1 MKPLPPADHEPNWQ
15 TESVDTVY
23 DNPWITV
30 THRNVIAP
38 TGKPGIYGKVHFKNL
53 ALGVV
58 PIDADGNTYLVGQHR
73 YTLNEYAWEIPEG
86 GGSRSVEPLETA
98 KRELREETGIE
109 AARWTPLLKM
119 HTSNSVTDEVA
130 YTFVAQELSY
140 GDNHWDDT
148 EQLQVVKLPL
158 EEAVARVMNGEITD
172 SLAMASLLKVQRM
185 IDLGE
190 LRI

>member
-1 MKPLPPADHEPNWQ
+1 MKPLPAEDQEPNWQ
-15 TESVDTVY
+15 TKSVDTVY

-30 THRNVIAP
+30 THRDVIAP

-73 YTLNEYAWEIPEG
+73 YTLGEYAWEIPEG
-86 GGSRSVEPLETA
+86 GGSRTVEPVETA
-98 KRELREETGIE
+98 KRELKEETGIE
-109 AARWTPLLKM
+109 AARWTPLLKL

-130 YTFVAQELSY
+130 YAFVAQELVY
-140 GDNHWDDT
+140 GEKHWDDT
-148 EQLQVVKLPL
+148 EQLRVIKLPL
-158 EEAVARVMNGEITD
+158 EEAVARVMSGEITD
-172 SLAMASLLKVQRM
+172 ALAMASLLKVQRM

-190 LRI
+190 LTV

>member
-1 MKPLPPADHEPNWQ
+1 MKPLPPADKEPNWQ

-23 DNPWITV
+23 DNPWIEV

-58 PIDADGNTYLVGQHR
+58 PIDAEGNTYLVGQHR

-98 KRELREETGIE
+98 KRELKEETGIK

-130 YTFVAQELSY
+130 YAFVAQELRY
-140 GDNHWDDT
+140 GDKHWDDT

-158 EEAVARVMNGEITD
+158 EDAVARVMNGEITD
-172 SLAMASLLKVQRM
+172 ALAMASLLKVQRM

-190 LRI
+190 LKI